1 MFTVIGDGDID
12 FPAFLKTLLK
22 NGYSG
27 WSVVEQDVKF
37 GHTAIP
43 PKDSV
48 EASLNYLKGV
58 VDHLGLSGASAELLK
73 IVRRSP
79 VDRSRCSG
87 RLPRRVVCFSYCR
100 HRSTFR

>member
-12 FPAFLKTLLK
+12 FPSFFRTLQK

-37 GHTAIP
+37 GHTVIP

-58 VDHLGLSGASAELLK
+58 VNQLGPAL
-73 IVRRSP
+73 R
-79 VDRSRCSG
+79 
-87 RLPRRVVCFSYCR
+87 
-100 HRSTFR
+100 T